1 MSGFQ
6 PLTCSALLCRTT
18 LLLSSSTT
26 LKHSQISH
34 SLPLSQFSL
43 TNTHM
48 HTAFSNI
55 PPYYFLLS
63 LSLTHTHTPHTSQNP
78 LLVCYI
84 VGLPSLHRLQTNTL
98 LFKAEVLE
106 RLFPHR
112 RIITGAW

>member
-55 PPYYFLLS
+55 SPYYFLLS
-63 LSLTHTHTPHTSQNP
+63 LSLTNTHTPSNTHLYIHPLSLSYSHTHTHTHTE
-78 LLVCYI
+78 
-84 VGLPSLHRLQTNTL
+84 LHTL
-98 LFKAEVLE
+98 L
-106 RLFPHR
+106 
-112 RIITGAW
+112 

>member
-63 LSLTHTHTPHTSQNP
+63 LAHTQTHTPSIFKHSPIIHSSLSLSYTHTHTLKHTFIYTHVRTT
-78 LLVCYI
+78 LV
-84 VGLPSLHRLQTNTL
+84 LHAL
-98 LFKAEVLE
+98 
-106 RLFPHR
+106 
-112 RIITGAW
+112 